1 MSSRLGGRLG
11 LCPPTYF
18 VASKRTVTQAEIADF
33 GSYEDTVANS
43 LAVRTGTDFRTIAGR
58 RRRLWF
64 RPLSQA
70 T

>member
-1 MSSRLGGRLG
+1 MSSRLGARLG

-43 LAVRTGTDFRTIAGR
+43 LAVRTDTDWTIAVD
-58 RRRLWF
+58 WQVAMF
-64 RPLSQA
+64 RPLHQA